1 MKKIVICLLVMATY
15 PLLVFAQPTQSNVP
29 YGTDPLQKLDYYSAP
44 GSNSPVIIVVHGGG
58 WWTGDKS
65 GRPYANAAQLFNDEG
80 YAVVNI
86 NYRLT
91 PAVTFPSHISDLA
104 CALAWA
110 KNHASLLNGDSSRV
124 AIYGHS
130 AGGQMAA
137 YLGTNLDKNLLT
149 GCNQNAGLNVD
160 GILLTSATVD
170 FDMTNPANWPPIKN
184 MLGDSAAYWE
194 VAQPINHTANN
205 FDTKFLILCG
215 DLDDLGYEQ
224 DFAFNDSLAVRGHCS
239 RVQLFRGEDHNSLLE
254 NLAPADTVFKTMLAF
269 LDSLWQGNL
278 CLITG
283 IDLNNEGISAFN
295 LAQNYPNPFN
305 SNTTIRYDLPKPARV
320 VLKMYDLLGQEVRTL
335 VNENQLAGSKS
346 IVWDGKSNSGQNV
359 SSGIYLYKLQTPE
372 FVKTKKLL
380 LIK

>member
-1 MKKIVICLLVMATY
+1 MCLLLVAAFH
-15 PLLVFAQPTQSNVP
+15 PLQVLSQPTQSDVP
-29 YGTDPLQKLDYYSAP
+29 YGTDPLQELDYYSAMSP
-44 GSNSPVIIVVHGGG
+44 NSPVIIVVHGGG

-65 GRPYANAAQLFNDEG
+65 GLPYANAAQLFNDEG

-91 PAVTFPSHISDLA
+91 PAVTFPAHISDLA
-104 CALAWA
+104 CALTWA

-137 YLGTNLDKNLLT
+137 YLGTNADRALLT
-149 GCNQNAGLNVD
+149 GCNYSSSLNVD
-160 GILLTSATVD
+160 GVFLTSATVD
-170 FDMTNPANWPPIKN
+170 FDMTNPANWPPIKR

-215 DLDDLGYEQ
+215 DLDDLWYQQ
-224 DFAFNDSLAVRGHCS
+224 DFAFNDSLLIHGHCS
-239 RVQLFRGEDHNSLLE
+239 SVKLFKGHDHNSLIA
-254 NLAPADTVFKTMLAF
+254 NLTPADTVFQTMLAF
-269 LDSLWQGNL
+269 LDSLWQGTL
-278 CLITG
+278 CPVTG
-283 IDLNNEGISAFN
+283 IDLDNEAIDDFN

-305 SNTTIRYDLPKPARV
+305 ANTTIRYDLPKSTRV
-320 VLKMYDLLGQEVRTL
+320 VLKIYDLLGQEVRTL
-335 VNENQLAGSKS
+335 VNENQPAGHKS
-346 IVWDGKSNSGQNV
+346 VTWDGKSNSAQNV
-359 SSGIYLYKLQTPE
+359 SSGIYLYRLMTPE
-372 FVKTKKLL
+372 FMKTKKLL